1 VSKRPVDGVLLL
13 DKPAGMSSN
22 AALQKVRR
30 ALQAAKA
37 GHTGTL
43 DPMAT
48 GLLPLCFGEATKFA
62 SALLEA
68 DKTYLATLRLGIVTT
83 TADAE
88 GEILATQPVTVT
100 QQDVLRVLDGFIG
113 EIDQVPPMY
122 SALKRAGTPL
132 YALARRGIEVER
144 SARRVTIRALRLTAW
159 EGERFEIEVTCSKGA
174 YIRTLAAD
182 IGAAL
187 GCGAHLAA
195 LRRTRVGRLDVA
207 AALPLATL
215 DNLDASAL
223 TRLLLPVDSL
233 LEDLPVATLS
243 AAESARVLQGRAV
256 RWTGAPGRLFRL
268 IAPQGFLGVGLLA
281 EDGWLKPQ
289 RLIATQ

>member
-1 VSKRPVDGVLLL
+1 VSKRPIDGVLLL

-159 EGERFEIEVTCSKGA
+159 EGERFEIEVTCSKGT

>member
-1 VSKRPVDGVLLL
+1 MSKRPVDGVLLL

>member
-1 VSKRPVDGVLLL
+1 VSKRPIDGVLLL

-159 EGERFEIEVTCSKGA
+159 EGERFEIEVTCSKGT

-182 IGAAL
+182 IGAVL

>member
-1 VSKRPVDGVLLL
+1 VSKRPIDGVLLL

-30 ALQAAKA
+30 TLQAAKA

-182 IGAAL
+182 IGAVL

>member
-1 VSKRPVDGVLLL
+1 MSKRPIDGVLLL

-159 EGERFEIEVTCSKGA
+159 EGERFEIEVTCSKGT

>member
-88 GEILATQPVTVT
+88 GEILATQPVMVT

-159 EGERFEIEVTCSKGA
+159 EGERFEIEVTCSKGT

-182 IGAAL
+182 IGAVL

>member
-88 GEILATQPVTVT
+88 GEILATQPVMVT

-159 EGERFEIEVTCSKGA
+159 EGERFEIEVTCSKGT

>member
-182 IGAAL
+182 IGAVL